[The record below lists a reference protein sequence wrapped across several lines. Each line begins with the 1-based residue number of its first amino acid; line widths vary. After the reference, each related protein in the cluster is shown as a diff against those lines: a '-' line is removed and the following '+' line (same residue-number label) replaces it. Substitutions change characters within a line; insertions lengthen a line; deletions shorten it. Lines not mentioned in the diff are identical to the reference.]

1 MRSSL
6 RAVLEKKGRQIY
18 SVDPTVTVLQA
29 VETMNDNHVG
39 AVLVLVDDRLVGI
52 FTERDILVRVVA
64 EGRDP
69 TKTRVAEVMSCNLA
83 VVGSDTTVDQ
93 AMAICT
99 EKRCRHL
106 PVMEGNEI
114 LGVVSSGDLTR
125 WATNKKS
132 DEIEELVRYIR
143 GEYTS

>member
-6 RAVLEKKGRQIY
+6 KAVLEKKGRQIV

-29 VETMNDNHVG
+29 AETMIDNHVG

-52 FTERDILVRVVA
+52 FTERDILILVA
-64 EGRDP
+64 AGRDP
-69 TKTRVAEVMSCNLA
+69 AKTKVAEVMTSSLA
-83 VVGSDTTVDQ
+83 VVGADTTVDQ

-114 LGVVSSGDLTR
+114 LGIVSSGDLTR
-125 WATNKKS
+125 WVTSKKS
-132 DEIEELVRYIR
+132 DEVEELIRYIR
-143 GEYTS
+143 GEYHA